1 MARRTVKWEEMFP
14 DEMAAAIAEHPLLY
28 LPYGMCEP
36 HGHQNALGLD
46 GIKCYEIC
54 LRAAR
59 EGGGVVAPLTMW
71 HIGEQGIGVP
81 WLARQNAPQPY
92 ITAIG
97 WELFV
102 QGFIWH
108 LRAAVARGFEA
119 CIAMTGHYGGTEAD
133 MRSAAGVFR
142 EHCPLPIWA
151 LADWECIGYQHY
163 KGDHAGP
170 CETSQL
176 WALRPDLVDV
186 SRIPVRLLA
195 VSHDGSER
203 IFASNL
209 QPDEAS
215 RLEGERIVASQVA
228 NLIEGGNRL
237 LATSPGKLEDPGPD
251 GARAICAEMMA
262 RETEWVYQ
270 METERHAQYW
280 SAEGEG
286 GKHRARTIETDGAM
300 P

>member
-1 MARRTVKWEEMFP
+1 MACKVKWEEMFP
-14 DEMAAAIAEHPLLY
+14 DEMECAIDEHPLLY

-36 HGHQNALGLD
+36 HGFHNALGLD

-54 LRAAR
+54 VRAAQ

-81 WLARQNAPQPY
+81 WLESQNAPQPY
-92 ITAIG
+92 ITAVG
-97 WELFV
+97 HELFI
-102 QGFIWH
+102 QGLIWH

-119 CIAMTGHYGGTEAD
+119 VIAMTGHYGGTECD
-133 MRSAAGVFR
+133 MRSAVKVFNER
-142 EHCPLPIWA
+142 VPLPIWA
-151 LADWECIGYQHY
+151 LADWECIDYKQY

-186 SRIPVRLLA
+186 SRIPE
-195 VSHDGSER
+195 HDGSER

-209 QPDEAS
+209 QPHEAS
-215 RLEGERIVASQVA
+215 RVEGDRIVASQVR
-228 NLIEGGNRL
+228 NLVEAGNRL
-237 LATSPGKLEDPGPD
+237 LEQAPGGLVDPGPD
-251 GARAICAEMMA
+251 GAREICAEMMA
-262 RETEWVYQ
+262 RADAGEIDWVYQ
-270 METERHAQYW
+270 MEQERHAQYW
-280 SAEGEG
+280 SADGDG
-286 GKHRARTIETDGAM
+286 GKHRAKTIESKGAM